1 MGTTTAWLWLAAAGL
16 VEVAWS
22 QSIKPTASF
31 TRPLPT
37 LLCLALGI
45 GAVYL
50 LTLAL
55 RDLPVGTAYAVFTG
69 IGAVGAITLG
79 IVVSGDPVTAGRLFA
94 LSLIV
99 AGVLAARILSP
110 A

>member
-1 MGTTTAWLWLAAAGL
+1 MSWAYLVLAGL
-16 VEVAWS
+16 VEIAWS
-22 QSIKPTASF
+22 QSIKPTAGF

-37 LLCLALGI
+37 LICFVLGA

-50 LTLAL
+50 LTFAM

-69 IGAVGAITLG
+69 IGAIGAITLG
-79 IVVSGDPVTAGRLFA
+79 VLLYDDPLSAGRI
-94 LSLIV
+94 LSLGLIV
-99 AGVLAARILSP
+99 AGVISARVLNP

>member
-1 MGTTTAWLWLAAAGL
+1 MNWFVLLLAGL

-22 QSIKPTASF
+22 QSIKPTQNF

-37 LLCLALGI
+37 LVSLLLMAA
-45 GAVYL
+45 AVWL
-50 LTLAL
+50 LSRAMNT
-55 RDLPVGTAYAVFTG
+55 LPVGTAYAVFTG

-79 IVVSGDPVTAGRLFA
+79 VVLHDDPVSVGRMAA
-94 LSLIV
+94 LALIV
-99 AGVLAARILSP
+99 GGIVLARIT